1 MIHQLTSVHQFLMK
15 IHMSSESIIDV
26 VEALVDS
33 STPIRDETYVYED
46 IQESQEAEIES
57 IVVTFSVSS
66 STKS

>member
-1 MIHQLTSVHQFLMK
+1 MIHQLTSVHQFLMRS
-15 IHMSSESIIDV
+15 MSSESIIDV

>member
-1 MIHQLTSVHQFLMK
+1 
-15 IHMSSESIIDV
+15 MSSESIIDV